1 MRKIILSVFLLC
13 LFLTV
18 CAQVFPALPA
28 EADNG
33 IPVLSVTID
42 PDELQKV
49 LESPDHSCRVQ
60 GCSVREDKY
69 YFSVS
74 AKNSPVASTA
84 LYNEC
89 KSSSAKTLKV

>member
-42 PDELQKV
+42 PDELQKGARKPGPQLPRAGV
-49 LESPDHSCRVQ
+49 FGAR
-60 GCSVREDKY
+60 R
-69 YFSVS
+69 
-74 AKNSPVASTA
+74 
-84 LYNEC
+84 
-89 KSSSAKTLKV
+89 